1 MKSLRAHLASRGL
14 EMALGF
20 AVVQIAFLLGSWMGL
35 L

>member
-1 MKSLRAHLASRGL
+1 VFRARHACLGL